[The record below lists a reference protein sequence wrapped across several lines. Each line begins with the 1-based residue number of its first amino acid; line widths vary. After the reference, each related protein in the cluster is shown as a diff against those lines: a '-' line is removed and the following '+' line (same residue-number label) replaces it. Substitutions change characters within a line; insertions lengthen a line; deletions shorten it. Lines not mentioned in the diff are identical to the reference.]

1 MLTQALAGQ
10 IKMESVLCVKC
21 YVTQEKLRNEKV
33 TKGEK
38 KEFKTRTQTKQEIA
52 ANKHLERTMLA

>member
-1 MLTQALAGQ
+1 
-10 IKMESVLCVKC
+10 MESVLCVKC

-33 TKGEK
+33 TKGKK